1 MLSLISLCFYS
12 KLNENLSLVI
22 GSLAAAQSVET
33 TGNKNSIDKVLL
45 MKSLKYLLK

>member
-1 MLSLISLCFYS
+1 MLSLISLCFS
-12 KLNENLSLVI
+12 KLNENLI
-22 GSLAAAQSVET
+22 GNRFTSSAQSVET